1 MSGLCGWFNGEL
13 SASAGP
19 QAIAA
24 MAAPLNR
31 LDASAVRS
39 ASADFGA
46 VAVAGSDADVL
57 QGSERIVAVWGTVRF
72 ADPDLDALAR
82 RQGVAHA
89 LSLGYDRR
97 GSGILAT
104 VSGAFSLAILDR
116 RSGEAMLATDRMGAR
131 PICYSL
137 VAGKLVFGSTLDS
150 ISAFPGTLARI
161 DRQAIY
167 DYIYF
172 HMVPAPRTIHAGS
185 LRLLP
190 GTLL

>member
-13 SASAGP
+13 AASAGP

-31 LDASAVRS
+31 LAASAVLR
-39 ASADFGA
+39 ASHGFTA
-46 VAVAGSDADVL
+46 VAVAGNDADVL

-72 ADPDLDALAR
+72 ADPVLDTLAR

-104 VSGAFSLAILDR
+104 LSGAFSLAVMD
-116 RSGEAMLATDRMGAR
+116 
-131 PICYSL
+131 
-137 VAGKLVFGSTLDS
+137 
-150 ISAFPGTLARI
+150 
-161 DRQAIY
+161 
-167 DYIYF
+167 
-172 HMVPAPRTIHAGS
+172 
-185 LRLLP
+185 
-190 GTLL
+190 